1 MALKK
6 FLMAGFVAAVLVAC
20 GGSRNSETS
29 PSSVT
34 PQNVTLSEVEGSS
47 EGETSVSSSSSVV
60 GRTSCNENAD
70 ENCMKDERDGQIY
83 KTVKIGSQIWMAE
96 NLNYAYTAVPY
107 KYIYKDSSYISDST
121 SWCYKDS
128 AEYCA
133 KYGRLYTWA
142 AAMDSAG
149 TWTTNGKGCGYTTEC
164 SLTYPVR
171 GVCPEGWHLP
181 TTAEFEKLFNAVGGE
196 LTVGK
201 MLKST
206 SDWWSRYNGTDA
218 FAFSAL
224 TAGHRNLHG
233 RFNDE
238 GFDASFWS
246 STENESNY
254 AYKMELVFN
263 SNEAYLLNDSKN
275 NGFSVRCV
283 KDGGRS
289 SVTPQSSSSSCD
301 VNTDEDC
308 FKDERDGKTY
318 RTVKIG
324 DQVWMAENLN
334 YAYTGIPYKL
344 DDELDDDAS
353 DSTSWCY
360 VNDSAN
366 CAKYGRL
373 YTWAAAMDS
382 VGAWSTNG
390 KGCGYGAT
398 CSPTYPVRGVCTE
411 GWHLPTQTEWKAL
424 LAAVR
429 GQSAKMLKSTSGWND
444 DEGKSGNGTDVYF
457 FSALPAGSRGS
468 GGSFESEGI
477 EANFWISTEKGS
489 YSAHIMRLYHG
500 GGSAQL
506 WVGMKERGFSVRC
519 VKDD

>member
-1 MALKK
+1 MCLFGVAFMALKK
-6 FLMAGFVAAVLVAC
+6 FLMVVFMAAVLVAC
-20 GGSRNSETS
+20 GGSRNSEA
-29 PSSVT
+29 SSDRDSSNVT
-34 PQNVTLSEVEGSS
+34 PQSSGS
-47 EGETSVSSSSSVV
+47 ETSAPSSSLLF

-83 KTVKIGSQIWMAE
+83 KTVKIGGQTWMAE
-96 NLNYAYTAVPY
+96 NLNYAYTDVPY
-107 KYIYKDSSYISDST
+107 KYIYKDSSYTSDST
-121 SWCYKDS
+121 SWCYNDS
-128 AEYCA
+128 VEYCA

-149 TWTTNGKGCGYTTEC
+149 TWTANGKDCGYATEC

-181 TTAEFEKLFNAVGGE
+181 TMAEFEKLFNAVGGE
-196 LTVGK
+196 LTAGK

-206 SDWWSRYNGTDA
+206 NGWWSRYNGTDA
-218 FAFSAL
+218 YSFSAL
-224 TAGHRNLHG
+224 TAGHRNRRG
-233 RFNDE
+233 GFYVE
-238 GFDASFWS
+238 SFDASFWS

-254 AYKMELVFN
+254 AYKMDLVYN
-263 SNEAYLLNDSKN
+263 SDEAYLLCDSKN

-283 KDGGRS
+283 KDGDRS
-289 SVTPQSSSSSCD
+289 SITPQSSSSSCD

-334 YAYTGIPYKL
+334 YAYTGIPYKI
-344 DDELDDDAS
+344 DDDAS

-373 YTWAAAMDS
+373 YTWATAMDS
-382 VGAWSTNG
+382 VGMWSTNG
-390 KGCGYGAT
+390 KGCGYGET

-424 LAAVR
+424 LAAVH

-444 DEGKSGNGTDVYF
+444 DEGKNGNGTDVYS
-457 FSALPAGSRGS
+457 FSALPAGSRGY
-468 GGSFESEGI
+468 GGNFESEGA

-489 YSAHIMRLYHG
+489 YSAHITRLYYG
-500 GGSAQL
+500 DGSVQL

-519 VKDD
+519 VKD